1 MTTPSHDTLEVAE
14 VRRRVR
20 LRIETLKHEAA
31 HHRVQVDAASAS
43 FGPWLERVAVPLFR
57 QFANVLRA
65 EGLLFRVLTPAG
77 LVRIEAERSAED
89 FLELRLDTERR
100 PVAIVL
106 RRGYSRGSH
115 LFSDDRVVAEGID
128 YSHVT
133 ATDVLDALVEDA
145 APFLGR

>member
-1 MTTPSHDTLEVAE
+1 MSSASHDQLDVAE

-20 LRIETLKHEAA
+20 LRIETLKHDAA
-31 HHRVQVDAASAS
+31 QHRVQVGAATAS
-43 FGPWLERVAVPLFR
+43 FGPWLERAAVPLFR

-77 LVRIEAERSAED
+77 LVRLEAVRSADD
-89 FLELRLDTERR
+89 FLEVRLDAERR

-115 LFSDDRVVAEGID
+115 RFTDERVLAEGID
-128 YSHVT
+128 YSHVS